1 MIHEYA
7 KNRQLSYVH
16 SYASLLNIFT
26 TIARRG
32 NIDPDEVLHIIFLKF
47 LQIKMQILF
56 SRRIDDEELHVARL
70 NQAWLCDKR
79 CHLIAGILR
88 GALVHSR

>member
-1 MIHEYA
+1 MHGYA
-7 KNRQLSYVH
+7 C
-16 SYASLLNIFT
+16 LLYILT
-26 TIARRG
+26 TIAWRRH
-32 NIDPDEVLHIIFLKF
+32 IDTDEVLHIILLKF